1 MIGSQAM
8 SAKPTPDEHEAIE
21 ITRLVDDRSV
31 DVEAAGAR
39 DLRDR
44 AEVRRQVES
53 QRRVSDALSAGG
65 PAVPDGLV
73 RAVEAK
79 VQDRYGRTAPGPRRR
94 GLMSGSP
101 WRPAIAVT
109 GLAVICAAIVIAVAG
124 TGGGS
129 NGPSIPAA
137 ASLAFAPSVGPAPTA
152 HSATLLDVSYGGVT
166 YPNYAKF
173 SVPPTGTRTDRIGGR
188 PALTVFYRLPNGT
201 RLSYT
206 VFSGKAVP
214 LPSSAHVV
222 RFEGVP
228 LREFSTSSGLSVV
241 TLVRFG
247 RTCVLAARTRP
258 DVVLGLAAAPVLEQ
272 PNA

>member
-1 MIGSQAM
+1 MPAN
-8 SAKPTPDEHEAIE
+8 PTPEEHDAIE

-31 DVEAAGAR
+31 DVEGAGAGN
-39 DLRDR
+39 LRGR
-44 AEVRRQVES
+44 PEVRRQVES
-53 QRRVSDALSAGG
+53 QRRVSDALSTGG

-79 VQDRYGRTAPGPRRR
+79 VQERYGRTAPGSRRR
-94 GLMSGSP
+94 ALRSGSP

-129 NGPSIPAA
+129 SGPSIPAA
-137 ASLAFAPSVGPAPTA
+137 AGLAFAPSVGPAPTA

-214 LPSSAHVV
+214 LPSSARVV

-258 DVVLGLAAAPVLEQ
+258 DVVLGLAAAPVLEH
-272 PNA
+272 PSA

>member
-8 SAKPTPDEHEAIE
+8 PTNPTPEEHEAIE

-31 DVEAAGAR
+31 DVEAAGAGDPR
-39 DLRDR
+39 GRP
-44 AEVRRQVES
+44 EVRRQVES
-53 QRRVSDALSAGG
+53 QRRVSDALSTGG

-79 VQDRYGRTAPGPRRR
+79 VQERYGRTAPGPRRR

-124 TGGGS
+124 TGGS
-129 NGPSIPAA
+129 SVPSIPAA

-214 LPSSAHVV
+214 LPSSARVV

-258 DVVLGLAAAPVLEQ
+258 DVVLGLAAAPVLEH
-272 PNA
+272 PSA

>member
-1 MIGSQAM
+1 MIGFQAM
-8 SAKPTPDEHEAIE
+8 PAEPTPEEHEAIE

-31 DVEAAGAR
+31 DVEADAGDLAAR
-39 DLRDR
+39 P
-44 AEVRRQVES
+44 EFRRQIES
-53 QRRVSDALSAGG
+53 QRRVSDALSAAG
-65 PAVPDGLV
+65 PAVPDRLV

-79 VQDRYGRTAPGPRRR
+79 VEDRYGRAAAGSRR
-94 GLMSGSP
+94 GLLSGP
-101 WRPAIAVT
+101 AWRPAVAVA
-109 GLAVICAAIVIAVAG
+109 GLAVICAAVVIAVAG

-129 NGPSIPAA
+129 SEPSIPAA
-137 ASLAFAPSVGPAPTA
+137 ASLAFAPSVGAAPAA

-173 SVPPTGTRTDRIGGR
+173 SVPATGTRTDRIAGR

-214 LPSSAHVV
+214 LPSSARVV

-228 LREFSTSSGLSVV
+228 LHEFSTSSGLSVV

-247 RTCVLAARTRP
+247 RTCVLAARTKP
-258 DVVLGLAAAPVLEQ
+258 GVVLGLAAAPVLEQ
-272 PNA
+272 AHA

>member
-1 MIGSQAM
+1 MP
-8 SAKPTPDEHEAIE
+8 AKPTPEEHHAIE

-39 DLRDR
+39 DLADR
-44 AEVRRQVES
+44 PELRRQVES
-53 QRRVSDALSAGG
+53 QRRVSDALSTGG
-65 PAVPDGLV
+65 PAVPDHLV

-79 VQDRYGRTAPGPRRR
+79 VQNRYGRTAPGSRRR
-94 GLMSGSP
+94 GLMSGP
-101 WRPAIAVT
+101 AWRPAVAVA
-109 GLAVICAAIVIAVAG
+109 GLAVICAAVVIAVGG

-129 NGPSIPAA
+129 SAPSIPAA
-137 ASLAFAPSVGPAPTA
+137 ASLAFAPSVGAAPAA

-214 LPSSAHVV
+214 LPSSAHIV

-228 LREFSTSSGLSVV
+228 LHEFSTSSGLSVV

-247 RTCVLAARTRP
+247 RTCVLAARTKP

-272 PNA
+272 AHA